1 MIRILKKEIYL
12 LLPVFLYLSLIFGF
26 LIDEDLNGG
35 AKKDYIHAYK
45 PIIENFIIDFKYTF
59 LNYEQYGQRHSP
71 VLIIVLSF
79 LTFIFKHDI
88 IVRILHLHVSILLF
102 IFFFLSLK
110 TKFNFLSNKNIIVIS
125 SVIFLSPT
133 VRSLAIWPDS
143 RLLGLIFFVLSIFF
157 FLKFKKEKKK
167 YFFYSI
173 LNTIFLGISAYI
185 SPNFSLFSIYFFYYF
200 IKRLETKEIF
210 LIILLNFF
218 LAFPALYYIFILKI
232 FFLTSGKTPGYDE
245 VGTSFDLNFSN
256 KILIISSIFFFH
268 LLNFILY
275 KDFFEKIKKFI
286 YEKKN
291 FFIILAFSL
300 LLIYNFNYS
309 LKFTGG
315 GIFLHLSNYIFKSNI
330 FFFIIIFF
338 SLFLIYFLTKKNFN
352 NFLLF
357 LILVISNIQLSIYH
371 KYYEPLIFIM
381 FLLLFEVQINF
392 KKFFSSK
399 NNIFYIY
406 AIFVFFLFASFLKIK
421 LQI

>member
-1 MIRILKKEIYL
+1 MIKTFKRKVYL
-12 LLPVFLYLSLIFGF
+12 LLPLFLYLSLIFGF

-35 AKKDYIHAYK
+35 AKKDYIYAYK
-45 PIIENFIIDFKYTF
+45 PIIENFIVEFKYTF

-71 VLIIVLSF
+71 VLLIALSI
-79 LTFIFKHDI
+79 LTSILKHDV
-88 IVRILHLHVSILLF
+88 IVRILHLHVLILLF

-110 TKFNFLSNKNIIVIS
+110 TKFSFLSNKYIIVIT

-133 VRSLAIWPDS
+133 IRSLAIWPDS
-143 RLLGLIFFVLSIFF
+143 RLLGLVFFVASIFF
-157 FLKFKKEKKK
+157 FLKFQKEKKK
-167 YFFYSI
+167 YFLYSI
-173 LNTIFLGISAYI
+173 LNTIFLAISAYI

-200 IKRLETKEIF
+200 IKKLEVKKIF
-210 LIILLNFF
+210 FIILLNFF
-218 LAFPALYYIFILKI
+218 LAFPAVYYLFILKI
-232 FFLTSGKTPGYDE
+232 FFFTSGKTPGYDG
-245 VGTSFDLNFSN
+245 VATSFDLNFSN

-268 LLNFILY
+268 LLNFFLY
-275 KDFFEKIKKFI
+275 KDFFDKIRKFI

-291 FFIILAFSL
+291 FFFVLAFNF

-315 GIFLHLSNYIFKSNI
+315 GIFLHLSNYIFENNI
-330 FFFIIIFF
+330 LFFIITFF
-338 SLFLIYFLTKKNFN
+338 SLLLIYFLTKTNFN

-392 KKFFSSK
+392 KKFFLSK
-399 NNIFYIY
+399 KNIFYIY
-406 AIFVFFLFASFLKIK
+406 TIFVFFLFTSFLKIK